1 LNDAARGL
9 IFYET
14 SNNVRELQ
22 WEKKIAHLVIVCPG
36 RDVTPKLSD
45 LAVIL

>member
-1 LNDAARGL
+1 MAYLAYPVATPLVAMG
-9 IFYET
+9 E
-14 SNNVRELQ
+14 
-22 WEKKIAHLVIVCPG
+22 KIAHLIIVCPG